1 MRKNNETKNMTDI
14 ITDKKTGK
22 KKSRNPWTDTFVQV
36 AEYLVK
42 DYGEKVRVDS
52 EYQLF
57 KKPMRIDAVII
68 KQEEGLII
76 DNAVMRF
83 FKKHN
88 IVEFK
93 SPKDTLNIEAF
104 DKTISYFYAYLS
116 KVRRSE
122 VPQIRADDVTI
133 TIVSVKKPVLVF
145 DVLRDERNYKIVD
158 TETSGIYHIVKK
170 GFIPEVIQLVISSEL
185 PTGGN
190 DQSLLWLRSLRN
202 DLTAEEAVELVKI
215 AEDKDSD
222 DPVRSIV
229 YFLLDAN
236 PHTEKEVKMLI
247 APVSPQTKKW
257 LKEWATESGLFDES
271 MRDVAKNMLRE
282 RIPVTKIM
290 RSTGLDENEIRRL
303 QLQST

>member
-1 MRKNNETKNMTDI
+1 MANVTTN
-14 ITDKKTGK
+14 KKTDK

-104 DKTISYFYAYLS
+104 DKIICYFYAYLS
-116 KVRRSE
+116 KVRKSE
-122 VPQIRADDVTI
+122 VSQVRADDVTI
-133 TIVSVKKPVLVF
+133 TIVSVKKPVVVF

-158 TETSGIYHIVKK
+158 TETSGIYHIVKE

-190 DQSLLWLRSLRN
+190 DQCLLWLRSLRN

-236 PHTEKEVKMLI
+236 PHTEEEVKMLI
-247 APVSPQTKKW
+247 APVSPKTKKW
-257 LKEWATESGLFDES
+257 LSEWAAESGLIDGFIDES
-271 MRDVAKNMLRE
+271 MRNVARSMLADKL
-282 RIPVTKIM
+282 PVDMVIKH
-290 RSTGLDENEIRRL
+290 TGLKDDDIR
-303 QLQST
+303 QLQPT